1 MSSLVTFLIFLFF
14 LDLAIYGLLR
24 FVNSSHVK
32 NFSRTSGQEIM
43 QSKMRSLSNNYSIGR
58 EIEFVILAVFII
70 ALLFLIPSLVFFL
83 NKKDGAGFEIVLFSV
98 GILFLAY
105 LLLGG
110 VRFFQRFK
118 IFNDH

>member
-1 MSSLVTFLIFLFF
+1 LSSLVTFLIFLFF

>member
-1 MSSLVTFLIFLFF
+1 
-14 LDLAIYGLLR
+14 
-24 FVNSSHVK
+24 
-32 NFSRTSGQEIM
+32 
-43 QSKMRSLSNNYSIGR
+43 MRSLSNNYSIGR